1 MPVRTLITEE
11 QIGRGVDE
19 LARRISADYAGR
31 NLTLIGVLTGS
42 IILVADLMRRISL
55 PHKLG
60 LLQASSYRESAT
72 RPGALRINLDLLPD
86 VAGRDVLLVDDILDT
101 GATMARLM
109 DEIRSRGAAS
119 VRCAVLLWK
128 QSRTTAPIKPDYHCF
143 DIPDEFVVGYGLDYG
158 DEYRHLPYI
167 GVLEGGREAQSAE

>member
-11 QIGRGVDE
+11 QIERGVDE
-19 LARRISADYAGR
+19 LARRISCDYAGR
-31 NLTLIGVLTGS
+31 PLTLLGVLTGS

-60 LLQASSYRESAT
+60 LLQASSYRERAT
-72 RPGALRINLDLLPD
+72 EPGRLRVNLDFLPD

-101 GATMARLM
+101 GGTMARLM
-109 DEIRSRGAAS
+109 DEIRSRDAAS

-128 QSRTTAPIKPDYHCF
+128 QARTVAPLEPDYYCF
-143 DIPDEFVVGYGLDYG
+143 DIPDEFVVGYGLDFN
-158 DEYRHLPYI
+158 DEYRHLRYI
-167 GVLEGGREAQSAE
+167 GVLEGGSGS